1 MLFNKLFYDAPV
13 ADLTTSRLRKMLD
26 SLRLTLQVR
35 VRVVKWLNCVCVCVC
50 VCVCA
55 MCNVQCGVGGW
66 VGGWWIGW
74 CMMCNVFMCVCVYMF
89 DVFMCVC
96 VCV

>member
-35 VRVVKWLNCVCVCVC
+35 VRVVKWLNCVCVCM
-50 VCVCA
+50 CA

-66 VGGWWIGW
+66 VGGGL
-74 CMMCNVFMCVCVYMF
+74 VGV
-89 DVFMCVC
+89 
-96 VCV
+96 